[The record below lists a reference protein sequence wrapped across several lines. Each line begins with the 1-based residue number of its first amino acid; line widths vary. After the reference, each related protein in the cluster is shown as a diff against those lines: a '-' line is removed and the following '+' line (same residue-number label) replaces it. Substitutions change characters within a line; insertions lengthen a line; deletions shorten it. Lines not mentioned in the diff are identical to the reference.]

1 MGKNNGSKNG
11 GACRMGRQK
20 IEIKKITNEEARQ
33 VCFSKRRNG
42 LMKKAGELCILCG
55 VEIAIIVFSPAGKA
69 FSYGDPSVDAII
81 NRFLDPSSHVP
92 APSDA
97 RRAST
102 IEELNRQ
109 HDELVQQIEA
119 EKKRRVLLQKL
130 HRSEGRSRMDSHSW
144 DADVENFSLD
154 QLEELKGALEEMRSA
169 LAKRANE
176 LTTGMAAMHLPAGTG
191 HHHQFPPT
199 SLPPPPYSSAS
210 SSAAPL
216 PSSTFIGHANAMT
229 IPFTDNNSFMVS
241 SSNSHNVGNLSLE
254 QLEEFMSS
262 LKEMRSAFAK
272 RTNELRTGMAVMHPP
287 NTGGHHHHQFTSLS
301 LPRPPYA
308 SANFSAAHLPSSSFL
323 GGYNSNSMSMPFTNN
338 NNSFMAC
345 ASNSHGATANSGDY
359 FPGNQT
365 AGRSVYQL

>member
-1 MGKNNGSKNG
+1 MGKNNGSNNG
-11 GACRMGRQK
+11 GGCNPKSRMGRQK

-69 FSYGDPSVDAII
+69 FSFGDPSVDAII

-97 RRAST
+97 HRAST

-109 HDELVQQIEA
+109 NDELIQQIEA
-119 EKKRRVLLQKL
+119 EKKHHVLLQKL
-130 HRSEGRSRMDSHSW
+130 HRSEGSSRMGSHFW
-144 DADVENFSLD
+144 DADVENSSLD
-154 QLEELKGALEEMRSA
+154 QLEELKAALEEMRSA

-176 LTTGMAAMHLPAGTG
+176 LTTGMPVMHLPATTG

-216 PSSTFIGHANAMT
+216 PSSTFLVGHNNNSMT
-229 IPFTDNNSFMVS
+229 IPFTDNSNSFMVS
-241 SSNSHNVGNLSLE
+241 SSNSHNVENLSLE
-254 QLEEFMSS
+254 QFEEFMNS
-262 LKEMRSAFAK
+262 LKEIGIVISKEIAASIAYATSAQDVWK
-272 RTNELRTGMAVMHPP
+272 DLKNR
-287 NTGGHHHHQFTSLS
+287 FT
-301 LPRPPYA
+301 
-308 SANFSAAHLPSSSFL
+308 
-323 GGYNSNSMSMPFTNN
+323 
-338 NNSFMAC
+338 
-345 ASNSHGATANSGDY
+345 
-359 FPGNQT
+359 
-365 AGRSVYQL
+365 